1 MGKYVSSDG
10 FIEVMNA
17 YDVEH
22 VFFNPG
28 IDNVPILEALSK
40 YRASGS
46 QVPRGILC
54 LDEFVAMTAAHGHY
68 MASGRP
74 QAVLVHSE
82 LGTQQIGGALHNAQ
96 WGRVPVVLCAEPL
109 GPSERTNWRQE
120 PFDQG
125 SMVRNCVKWDHQLGD
140 HEDIR
145 DVAQKAFEIATTEP
159 CGPVYLV
166 FPRDTYS
173 RKVDGDKEVQP
184 TTAERT
190 AVPPPDESLLENAA
204 EILMSARNPLIITGY
219 AGRKSQTVTALVSL
233 SEALSARVLAADI
246 RMNFPNTHPM
256 SARLD
261 PDDVRR
267 RAPNPY
273 LTTADVI
280 LVIDYD
286 MHYAAPPTVPASDAK
301 IIHIDIDPK
310 KRGRPLWGRKAD
322 ILIEADSSLA
332 IPVLHAMINRRL
344 TPDHRDRFRERFT
357 RIADEHKRLQD
368 KWHQQAERDGRHG
381 PITPDWLCHCINEVI
396 NEETVI
402 VNQVITPSASVVHQ
416 IQRRRPG
423 TLLSCA
429 GGAIGWALGAGFG
442 AKLAL
447 PNSTVVSLMGDGAFI
462 YGCPVASLWSAGFY
476 KVPFLAVIFNN
487 QAYAAIKGLFV
498 ESYDVDN
505 MGADISTPPDF
516 ARVAEACGAFGR
528 KVETP
533 SEVLPALK
541 EALDQAHR
549 GRPAVLDVRLQQP

>member
-1 MGKYVSSDG
+1 
-10 FIEVMNA
+10 
-17 YDVEH
+17 
-22 VFFNPG
+22 
-28 IDNVPILEALSK
+28 
-40 YRASGS
+40 
-46 QVPRGILC
+46 
-54 LDEFVAMTAAHGHY
+54 
-68 MASGRP
+68 
-74 QAVLVHSE
+74 
-82 LGTQQIGGALHNAQ
+82 
-96 WGRVPVVLCAEPL
+96 
-109 GPSERTNWRQE
+109 
-120 PFDQG
+120 
-125 SMVRNCVKWDHQLGD
+125 
-140 HEDIR
+140 
-145 DVAQKAFEIATTEP
+145 
-159 CGPVYLV
+159 
-166 FPRDTYS
+166 
-173 RKVDGDKEVQP
+173 
-184 TTAERT
+184 
-190 AVPPPDESLLENAA
+190 
-204 EILMSARNPLIITGY
+204 LMSARNPLIITGY
-219 AGRKSQTVTALVSL
+219 AGRKSQTVPALVSL

-322 ILIEADSSLA
+322 ILIEADSSRA

-344 TPDHRDRFRERFT
+344 TPDHRNRFRERFT
-357 RIADEHKRLQD
+357 RIADEHKRLQE
-368 KWHQQAERDGRHG
+368 KWHQQAIRDGRHG

-416 IQRRRPG
+416 IQRTRPG

-429 GGAIGWALGAGFG
+429 GGAIGWAMGAGFG

-447 PNSTVVSLMGDGAFI
+447 PKTTVVSLMGDGAFI

-476 KVPFLAVIFNN
+476 KVPFLSVIFNN

-541 EALDQAHR
+541 EALDQVHG
-549 GRPAVLDVRLQQP
+549 GRPAVLDVRLRQP